1 MHVLI
6 LYSFTCASNFSHL
19 YQNHLGLV
27 FKVQLR
33 ILFSVFQRGIKMP
46 TRKKNKMPTRSNV
59 LSGKYT
65 LNMLCYRKV
74 AFSLARNNCFL
85 EFPGNE

>member
-6 LYSFTCASNFSHL
+6 LYSFTYASNFSHL

-27 FKVQLR
+27 FKEKLG
-33 ILFSVFQRGIKMP
+33 ILFSVFQKGI
-46 TRKKNKMPTRSNV
+46 KMPTRSNV
-59 LSGKYT
+59 LSEKYT
-65 LNMLCYRKV
+65 LNKLCYRKV
-74 AFSLARNNCFL
+74 AFSLARDNCFL

>member
-1 MHVLI
+1 
-6 LYSFTCASNFSHL
+6 
-19 YQNHLGLV
+19 
-27 FKVQLR
+27 
-33 ILFSVFQRGIKMP
+33 MP

>member
-27 FKVQLR
+27 FKVKLG

-46 TRKKNKMPTRSNV
+46 TRKKKKPTRSNV
-59 LSGKYT
+59 LSRKYT

-74 AFSLARNNCFL
+74 YFSLARNNCFL